1 MQKYKI
7 KYLTWQNREPN
18 NNQGIGTCQTVENAT
33 QSEIR
38 TIKGSTE
45 KQNIF
50 STFHLPFTRKKPG
63 LMEKLA
69 GELDA
74 GQVLTYLCEITFTIA
89 LTVGACKGAQSLTGR
104 ALGL

>member
-74 GQVLTYLCEITFTIA
+74 GQIAEMRIGRRYSSTFVR
-89 LTVGACKGAQSLTGR
+89 LPLP
-104 ALGL
+104 